1 MAKITPFLWFND
13 QAEQA
18 MNFYLSVF
26 EDGKVLNLSRY
37 PAGAPL
43 PEGTLMT
50 AGFVLNGQEFVALNG
65 GPAFGF
71 NQAISFVVN
80 CDTQDEVDYYWDKLS
95 EGGRPNQCGW
105 LADRFRVPW
114 QVVPTALGRLLGDPY
129 PAKAARAMQAM
140 LPMAKIDIAALER
153 AAAAA

>member
-1 MAKITPFLWFND
+1 
-13 QAEQA
+13 

-105 LADRFRVPW
+105 LADRFRVLASRTDRPG
-114 QVVPTALGRLLGDPY
+114 PPARRPLS
-129 PAKAARAMQAM
+129 AKAARAMQAM